1 MEYQIIDNLLPAN
14 IFNNIKTQIM
24 SDEFPFYYNDG
35 ITDKSGTQ
43 TDDFYFTHTMY
54 NNNKPQSNFLT
65 LVDPILNKINMRSLL
80 RVKCNL
86 YPNVGKSVKHPL
98 HMDYNFEHKTAI
110 FYLNTNN
117 GATYFSDGSKV
128 DAVQN
133 RLVLFNGLTFHCSS
147 LCTDKKIRVNI
158 NINYL

>member
-1 MEYQIIDNLLPAN
+1 
-14 IFNNIKTQIM
+14 M
-24 SDEFPFYYNDG
+24 SNEFPFYYNDG
-35 ITDKSGTQ
+35 ITDKSGKK
-43 TDDFYFTHTMY
+43 TDDFYFTHTLY
-54 NNNKPQSNFLT
+54 NNNKPQSNFLH
-65 LVDPILNKINMRSLL
+65 LVDPILNKLNMRSLL

-86 YPNVGKSVKHPL
+86 YPNVGKNIKHPL
-98 HMDYNFEHKTAI
+98 HLDYNFEHKAAI

-117 GATYFSDGSKV
+117 GPTYFSDGSHV

-133 RLVLFNGLTFHCSS
+133 RLVLFDGLVFHSSS